1 MIIIKDLEFGYSKG
15 QNVLKGVDLCFEPG
29 NIYGLFGKN
38 GEGKTSLIKIMSGL
52 LYPKRGVCS
61 LDGAP
66 VVTRKANWLQHLFLV
81 PEDFELPNI
90 PISSYRNIN
99 APFYPQ
105 FSKNQFDEL
114 IKEFDLRPDLNIGAL
129 SFGQRKKV
137 LIAFALSAN
146 TQFLFMDEPTNGLDI
161 PSKSQFRR
169 VMASIATD
177 DKCIIIST
185 HQVRDL
191 YSLINHV
198 MVLDQAKVVFNHSL
212 ATVADKL
219 WFGKANAEAK
229 EAVLYSETGLGGKS
243 ILAKNDLEETEVD
256 LELLFHGI
264 LSAPHQIN
272 TVLKGDS
279 YGT

>member
-1 MIIIKDLEFGYSKG
+1 MITIKELEFGYSKG
-15 QNVLKGVDLCFEPG
+15 QNVLKGVSLCFEPG

-38 GEGKTSLIKIMSGL
+38 GEGKTSLMKIMSGL
-52 LYPKRGVCS
+52 LYPNRGTYS
-61 LDGAP
+61 IHGMP

-81 PEDFELPNI
+81 PEDFELPKI
-90 PISSYRNIN
+90 PISSYRDIN
-99 APFYPQ
+99 APFFPY
-105 FSKNQFDEL
+105 FSKSQFHEL
-114 IKEFDLRPDLNIGAL
+114 IQEFGLRPNLNIGAL

-137 LIAFALSAN
+137 LIAFALSTN

-161 PSKSQFRR
+161 PSKSQFRK

-198 MVLDQAKVVFNHSL
+198 MVLDQAKVVFDQSL
-212 ATVADKL
+212 ITVTDKL
-219 WFGKANAEAK
+219 WFGKANAKHKDRA
-229 EAVLYSETGLGGKS
+229 LYSETGLGGKS

-272 TVLKGDS
+272 AVLKGDS